1 MAQFRKDTNQYLPQE
16 KTVFEVVMLSDQYGN
31 VVGSNPTG
39 MAVDAFGRARVST
52 PLTVFDQFHRFQD
65 NSLGSTSNSAIGSSF
80 RHDANSSS
88 VLLSLGT
95 TSGAFVYRETPRVF
109 PYQPG
114 KSLQILGTFVMAPP
128 QAGLRQRYGY
138 FGSDNGF
145 FLEVDGT
152 TINFVRRSRSTGTIV
167 ETRVSQA
174 NWNIDTLDGSNL
186 GSWTDTPGSRINRNP
201 SGMTLD
207 ITKAQ
212 IIFYDVEWLGVGTV
226 RTGFVID
233 GKFIHCHSWNH
244 ANQSNITYITTAC
257 LPIRTEI
264 ENTAT
269 TALSSNLRVICST
282 VISEGG
288 YELRGRPKT
297 IGHEPLTPYDLTTAG
312 TYYPVALLRLKSD
325 RPDAIVV
332 PRNIKLAGTSASGSV
347 FRYKVV
353 VGPSVTG
360 GLWIDA
366 GSDTSTQYNINAAS
380 FTGGTE
386 FVSGYMTVTNQSN
399 SPVTLDDQFFR
410 YQLERNS
417 FNNTNTVFGI
427 VVSSSKSGDK
437 LFASIDW
444 EEVT

>member
-1 MAQFRKDTNQYLPQE
+1 VAQFRKDSSQYLPQE
-16 KTVFEVVMLSDQYGN
+16 KTIFEVVMLSDEYGN
-31 VVGSNPTG
+31 IIGSNPSG

-65 NSLGSTSNSAIGSSF
+65 NSSGSTSNSAFSSSF
-80 RHDANSSS
+80 SHDANSSS

-95 TSGAFVYRETPRVF
+95 SNGAFVYRETPRVF

-114 KSLQILGTFVMAPP
+114 KSLQILGTFVMSPP
-128 QAGLRQRYGY
+128 QVGLRQRYGY

-152 TINFVRRSRSTGTIV
+152 TINFVRRSRSSGTIV
-167 ETRVSQA
+167 ETRVSQD
-174 NWNIDTLDGSNL
+174 NWNIDALDGSN
-186 GSWTDTPGSRINRNP
+186 NRNP
-201 SGMTLD
+201 SGIILD

-244 ANQSNITYITTAC
+244 ANQSNNTYITTAC
-257 LPIRTEI
+257 LPIRSEI
-264 ENTAT
+264 ENTANT
-269 TALSSNLRVICST
+269 SLSSNLRVICST

-297 IGHEPLTPYDLTTAG
+297 IGHEPLTPYDLATAG
-312 TYYPVALLRLKSD
+312 TYYPVALLRLKSN
-325 RPDAIVV
+325 RSDAIVI
-332 PRNIKLAGTSASGSV
+332 PRNIKLAGTSSSGSV
-347 FRYKVV
+347 FRYKVI
-353 VGPSVTG
+353 VGSNITG

-366 GSDTSTQYNINAAS
+366 GSDTSTQYNMNAAS

-386 FVSGYMTVTNQSN
+386 FISGYITVTNQSN

-427 VVSSSKSGDK
+427 VVSSSKSNDK